1 MKRKVINVEITPRGK
16 ESVERM
22 LKRFTRKVKKEGILQ
37 TIRDNRYYEKP
48 SVKKQ
53 RTRKQRKK
61 VLDKLKRERDTI

>member
-1 MKRKVINVEITPRGK
+1 MIKKVINVEITPRGK

-37 TIRDNRYYEKP
+37 TIRDKRYYEKP